1 MMNRPAPISDPGSH
15 EQASLWAARLEC
27 SELSAADRAE
37 LEGWL
42 AGDSVR
48 RELLSRYC
56 TLSARLDFAIP
67 ELESAGALGSPSPAA
82 PRSAGF
88 GGWKVALG
96 TMALAAVAAGF
107 IWHGYASHRPE
118 TIAAANG
125 ERRSFTLSD
134 GSKIELNANTSLLV
148 ENGRTERRVHLDSG
162 EAFFVVSKDK
172 SRPFIVETPAGS
184 VRVTGTRFN
193 VLSES
198 ASELVVT
205 VEEGTVQVRPGQGA
219 DVTTPNPFVLT
230 AGDRLSSEQAGTRLA
245 ALTTGEV
252 EDALA
257 WRNGQIVCSGSGLP
271 LSEVLARFAHYH
283 GVRITTTAAA
293 SGKRLG
299 GRFNLDDLDVF
310 LTQLQ
315 QVLDVRVKHE
325 ADGSIGVSLLSEP

>member
-1 MMNRPAPISDPGSH
+1 
-15 EQASLWAARLEC
+15 
-27 SELSAADRAE
+27 
-37 LEGWL
+37 
-42 AGDSVR
+42 
-48 RELLSRYC
+48 
-56 TLSARLDFAIP
+56 
-67 ELESAGALGSPSPAA
+67 
-82 PRSAGF
+82 
-88 GGWKVALG
+88 
-96 TMALAAVAAGF
+96 
-107 IWHGYASHRPE
+107 
-118 TIAAANG
+118 
-125 ERRSFTLSD
+125 
-134 GSKIELNANTSLLV
+134 
-148 ENGRTERRVHLDSG
+148 
-162 EAFFVVSKDK
+162 
-172 SRPFIVETPAGS
+172 
-184 VRVTGTRFN
+184 
-193 VLSES
+193 
-198 ASELVVT
+198 
-205 VEEGTVQVRPGQGA
+205 VRPGQGA

>member
-1 MMNRPAPISDPGSH
+1 MKRPAPISDSGSD

-37 LEGWL
+37 LELWL
-42 AGDSVR
+42 AGDSAR

-56 TLSARLDFAIP
+56 TMSARLDFAIA
-67 ELESAGALGSPSPAA
+67 ELEASGAVSSPEAAA
-82 PRSAGF
+82 PRRASF
-88 GGWKVALG
+88 GGWKAAFG
-96 TMALAAVAAGF
+96 GMALAAVAAGF
-107 IWHGYASHRPE
+107 VWHGYASHRPE

-134 GSKIELNANTSLLV
+134 GSKVELNANTSLFV

-193 VLSES
+193 VLSET

-205 VEEGTVQVRPGQGA
+205 VEEGRVEVRPGQGR
-219 DVTTPNPFVLT
+219 DVTTPDPFVLT
-230 AGDRLSSEQAGTRLA
+230 PGDKLSSEQAGTRLTP
-245 ALTTGEV
+245 LSSGEV

-257 WRNGQIVCSGSGLP
+257 WRNGQIVCSGMP

-293 SGKRLG
+293 AGKRLNA
-299 GRFNLDDLDVF
+299 RFKLDDLDGF
-310 LTQLQ
+310 LTQLP
-315 QVLDVRVKHE
+315 QVIPVSVKHE
-325 ADGSIGVSLLSEP
+325 ADGSISVSLLGEP

>member
-1 MMNRPAPISDPGSH
+1 MNRPAPISDSGSD

-27 SELSAADRAE
+27 SELSASDKAE
-37 LEGWL
+37 LELWL
-42 AGDSVR
+42 SGDPAR

-56 TLSARLDFAIP
+56 TMSARLDFAIA
-67 ELESAGALGSPSPAA
+67 ELESAGAIRPPGAA
-82 PRSAGF
+82 PARSAGF
-88 GGWKVALG
+88 GGWKIALG
-96 TMALAAVAAGF
+96 GMALAAVAAGVV
-107 IWHGYASHRPE
+107 WHGYASHRPE

-134 GSKIELNANTSLLV
+134 GSKVELNANTSLLV
-148 ENGRTERRVHLDSG
+148 ENGRAERRVHLDSG

-193 VLSES
+193 VLSET

-205 VEEGTVQVRPGQGA
+205 VEEGRVEVRPGQGG
-219 DVTTPNPFVLT
+219 DVTTPDPFVLT
-230 AGDRLSSEQAGTRLA
+230 PGDKLSSEPAGTRLTP
-245 ALTTGEV
+245 LSSGEV

-257 WRNGQIVCSGSGLP
+257 WRNGQIVCSGMP

-293 SGKRLG
+293 AGKRLNA
-299 GRFNLDDLDVF
+299 RFKLDDLDGF
-310 LTQLQ
+310 LTQLP
-315 QVLDVRVKHE
+315 QVLAVRVKHE
-325 ADGSIGVSLLSEP
+325 ADGSISVSLLSEP

>member
-1 MMNRPAPISDPGSH
+1 MNRPAPISESGSD

-27 SELSAADRAE
+27 SELSASDRAE
-37 LEGWL
+37 LELWL
-42 AGDSVR
+42 SGDPAR
-48 RELLSRYC
+48 RDLLSRYC
-56 TLSARLDFAIP
+56 TMSARLDFAIP
-67 ELESAGALGSPSPAA
+67 ELESTGALRSPVTAPA
-82 PRSAGF
+82 RSAGF
-88 GGWKVALG
+88 GGWKIALG
-96 TMALAAVAAGF
+96 GMALAAVAAGVV
-107 IWHGYASHRPE
+107 WHGYASHRPE

-193 VLSES
+193 VLSET

-205 VEEGTVQVRPGQGA
+205 VEEGRVEVRPGQGG
-219 DVTTPNPFVLT
+219 DVTTPDPFVLT
-230 AGDRLSSEQAGTRLA
+230 PGDKLSSEKAGTL
-245 ALTTGEV
+245 LTPLTSGEV

-257 WRNGQIVCSGSGLP
+257 WRNGQIVCSGTGIP

-293 SGKRLG
+293 AGKRLG

-315 QVLDVRVKHE
+315 QVLEVRVKHE
-325 ADGSIGVSLLSEP
+325 ADGSIGVSLRGEP